1 MAMGDY
7 KDPYEGLPR
16 RSLFTSVVDGSKPS
30 RVLGYDL
37 PAIRALPEPAA
48 AAAAA
53 AERKAA
59 KLVGSKKGRGR
70 PAVSKKGAMT
80 AAEKQAAYR
89 LRLKLERE
97 RRR

>member
-16 RSLFTSVVDGSKPS
+16 RSLFTSVVDASKPS

-37 PAIRALPEPAA
+37 PACRALPEPKSQVVAD
-48 AAAAA
+48 
-53 AERKAA
+53 AETKAPGRGKA
-59 KLVGSKKGRGR
+59 KGRGR
-70 PAVSKKGAMT
+70 PAKSNAGALT

-89 LRLKLERE
+89 ARKKTKRGEV
-97 RRR
+97 

>member
-1 MAMGDY
+1 MGDY

-16 RSLFTSVVDGSKPS
+16 RSLFTSVVDGSKPT

-37 PAIRALPEPAA
+37 PAIRALPEPPP
-48 AAAAA
+48 A
-53 AERKAA
+53 AEAKAA
-59 KLVGSKKGRGR
+59 KLVGSKKRRGR
-70 PAVSKKGAMT
+70 PALSKSGAMT

-97 RRR
+97 RLR